1 MKEAKIYNELPN
13 NYWRFIEKH
22 LPKYSS
28 NDDVLRS
35 DILSRFIF
43 DEEVCD
49 EDYDWL
55 PETKE
60 EAQMMLEEIDLELYN
75 EAVKAF
81 NEKERNEHKM

>member
-1 MKEAKIYNELPN
+1 MKEARIYNELPN

-28 NDDVLRS
+28 NNDVLRS

-43 DEEVCD
+43 DEEVQE

-75 EAVKAF
+75 EAVRAF
-81 NEKERNEHKM
+81 NEKEK

>member
-22 LPKYSS
+22 LPRYSS
-28 NDDVLRS
+28 NNDVLRS

-43 DEEVCD
+43 DEEVQE

-75 EAVKAF
+75 EAVRAF
-81 NEKERNEHKM
+81 NEEEK

>member
-22 LPKYSS
+22 LSKYSS
-28 NDDVLRS
+28 NNDVLRS

-43 DEEVCD
+43 DEEVQE

-75 EAVKAF
+75 EAVRAF
-81 NEKERNEHKM
+81 NEEKK

>member
-1 MKEAKIYNELPN
+1 MKEARIYNELPN
-13 NYWRFIEKH
+13 NYWRFIEKY

-28 NDDVLRS
+28 NNDVLRS

-43 DEEVCD
+43 DKEVQE

-55 PETKE
+55 PKTKE

-81 NEKERNEHKM
+81 NEKEK

>member
-28 NDDVLRS
+28 NNDVLRS

-43 DEEVCD
+43 DEEVQE

-75 EAVKAF
+75 EAVRAF
-81 NEKERNEHKM
+81 NEKEK

>member
-13 NYWRFIEKH
+13 NYWHFIGKH

-28 NDDVLRS
+28 DSNVLKS

-43 DEEVCD
+43 DEEVRD

-75 EAVKAF
+75 EAVRAF
-81 NEKERNEHKM
+81 NEEEK

>member
-28 NDDVLRS
+28 NNDVLRS

-43 DEEVCD
+43 DEEVQE

-60 EAQMMLEEIDLELYN
+60 EAQMMLEEIGLELYN
-75 EAVKAF
+75 EAVRAF
-81 NEKERNEHKM
+81 NEKEK